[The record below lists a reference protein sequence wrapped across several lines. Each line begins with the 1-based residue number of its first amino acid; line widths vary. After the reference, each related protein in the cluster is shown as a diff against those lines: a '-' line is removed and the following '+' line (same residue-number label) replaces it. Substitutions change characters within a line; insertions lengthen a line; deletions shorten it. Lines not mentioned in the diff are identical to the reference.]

1 MIKEWFSLSEERRK
15 EIFNQTSQRAGL
27 PASSIEKDW
36 WVTMVLKTVFEL
48 DISEHLVF
56 KGGTSL
62 SKGWN
67 LINRFSEDI
76 DFAINMTYLGYNG
89 QPTGQNITRLRKASY
104 AFTNTQLRESLDAK
118 LKQDGFI
125 DYEIQPNDEKNTS
138 ADPHSLL
145 IVYKPLTEKSEYLLP
160 NVKLEIG
167 ARSQMEPWESREIQ
181 SFVGYHFKEQKFADS
196 PVSIR
201 TVIPKRTFLEKAFL
215 LHEEFQRPPDKMRS
229 NRMSRHLYD
238 LERIMDTDHGRE
250 ALKDSELFN
259 SIITHRMTFI
269 RMDGVDYNT
278 HQPDRIDFIPPENII
293 KEYEKDYRGMRESM
307 IYGDSLTFDKLIER
321 IEELKNRFR
330 AIGNNPP
337 KNGIVVKIK
346 QIIKQILKFFQK

>member
-1 MIKEWFSLSEERRK
+1 MIKEWFSLSEERRR

-27 PASSIEKDW
+27 PPASIEKDW

-89 QPTGQNITRLRKASY
+89 QPTGQNITRLRKASF
-104 AFTNTQLRESLDAK
+104 AFTNTKLRESLDKK

-125 DYEIQPNDEKNTS
+125 DYEIQPNEEKNTS
-138 ADPHSLL
+138 TDPHSLL
-145 IVYKPLTEKSEYLLP
+145 IDYKPLTEKSAYLLP

-181 SFVGYHFKEQKFADS
+181 SFVGYHFKGQKFADGLT
-196 PVSIR
+196 SIR

-215 LHEEFQRPPDKMRS
+215 LHEEFQRPSNYMRS
-229 NRMSRHLYD
+229 ERMSRHLYD

-250 ALKDSELFN
+250 ALIDTKLYDD
-259 SIITHRMTFI
+259 IINHRKTFT
-269 RMDGVDYNT
+269 RMDGVDYST
-278 HQPDRIDFIPPENII
+278 HQPDKIDFVPPQTII
-293 KEYEKDYRGMRESM
+293 KEYERDYKGMRESM
-307 IYGDSLTFDKLIER
+307 IYGDSLPFDELIGR
-321 IEELKNRFR
+321 MKELRNRFR
-330 AIGNNPP
+330 EINQ
-337 KNGIVVKIK
+337 KKIK
-346 QIIKQILKFFQK
+346 LGIGMRIKQLIQKLFKLFK